1 MKAAVKHT
9 PEDAPSYGDFPE
21 PVAGEGREIVELA
34 AAGIHPLVRS
44 LAEDGHYGSTGTWP
58 LIPGVDAV
66 ARTAEGTLVYT
77 GFVEAPYGTLAE
89 RMAVP
94 ATLRQPLP
102 GSAGPAQIAAGL
114 NPGLASWMPLRSR
127 LDEAGTPGT
136 VVVLGVTGMAGML
149 AVQNA
154 RLLGASRVIGAGRN
168 PAGLDRA
175 ATAGAV
181 PVALSGDHAKDAAAL
196 AAALDEAPPGLILD
210 FVWGAPAEAMFAA
223 LAQRGLQQNAA
234 DIAYVQIGACAGPRA
249 SVPAALLRSRRIRMT
264 GSGAGSASIAAII
277 AELPAY
283 MRLIA
288 DGRLQ
293 VPIRTFPLS
302 HIADAWTAAGDG
314 GPRVVILPG

>member
-9 PEDAPSYGDFPE
+9 PQGAPSYGDFPE
-21 PVAGEGREIVELA
+21 PTAGEGREIVELA
-34 AAGIHPLVRS
+34 AAGIHPIVRY
-44 LAEDGHYGSTGTWP
+44 LAEGGHYGSTGTWP

-66 ARTAEGTLVYT
+66 ARTADGTLVYT

-102 GSAGPAQIAAGL
+102 GAAGPVQIAAGL

-127 LDEAGTPGT
+127 VDEAGTPGT

-175 ATAGAV
+175 ASAGAV
-181 PVALSGDHAKDAAAL
+181 PVALTGDHAADAAAL
-196 AAALDEAPPGLILD
+196 AAAVDEAPPALILD

-223 LAQRGLQQNAA
+223 LARRGLQQDAA

-249 SVPAALLRSRRIRMT
+249 SVPAALL
-264 GSGAGSASIAAII
+264 
-277 AELPAY
+277 PAY

-288 DGRLQ
+288 DGRVQ
-293 VPIRTFPLS
+293 VPTRTFPLS
-302 HIADAWTAAGDG
+302 HIADAWTAARDG
-314 GPRVVILPG
+314 WPRVVIVPG